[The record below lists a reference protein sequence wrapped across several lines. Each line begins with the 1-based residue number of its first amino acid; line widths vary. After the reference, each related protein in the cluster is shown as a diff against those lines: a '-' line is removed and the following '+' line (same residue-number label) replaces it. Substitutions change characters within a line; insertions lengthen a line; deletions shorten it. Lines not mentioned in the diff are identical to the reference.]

1 MRLSLKFTLA
11 FVAVTLIMALL
22 TLFFVRRTNSAELQM
37 FLLEQERTVLS
48 EEITA
53 YYQNVGSWGGLDEYI
68 RIRHPLPNNPPAVN
82 PNNPG
87 QPAPPPRG
95 RFGIADAAGLALL
108 PIPPQIRIGDK
119 LPAGLIARAKPV
131 ELEGEIIAYIIDLET
146 NLVLREEEEI
156 FLQRTNQALL
166 WATAGATLL
175 AVLVGFLLTRPLLH
189 PIRDLTQASQAM
201 AQGQL
206 AQQVPVRTQ
215 DELGELAEA
224 FNQMSRDLAKA
235 NQLRRQMTA
244 DIAHDLRTPLTV
256 IAGYLESMQEGVLA
270 PTPGRLQT
278 MYQEVE
284 HLLHL
289 VADLQTLAKAD
300 AGELTLNKQK
310 LEPAALLQRVANSY
324 QHPAEQKGVALFL
337 NIATDQTFSGDE
349 ERLVQVLGN
358 LVSNALRYTP
368 AGGYIRL
375 AAVSQP
381 PEVCL
386 LVEDNGPG
394 IAPEHLPHIFDRF
407 YRADR
412 SRQGESGESG
422 LGLAIVRSLVEAHGG
437 VVEVSS
443 SPGAGCTFMVKLKG
457 L

>member
-1 MRLSLKFTLA
+1 
-11 FVAVTLIMALL
+11 
-22 TLFFVRRTNSAELQM
+22 
-37 FLLEQERTVLS
+37 
-48 EEITA
+48 
-53 YYQNVGSWGGLDEYI
+53 
-68 RIRHPLPNNPPAVN
+68 
-82 PNNPG
+82 
-87 QPAPPPRG
+87 
-95 RFGIADAAGLALL
+95 
-108 PIPPQIRIGDK
+108 
-119 LPAGLIARAKPV
+119 
-131 ELEGEIIAYIIDLET
+131 
-146 NLVLREEEEI
+146 
-156 FLQRTNQALL
+156 
-166 WATAGATLL
+166 
-175 AVLVGFLLTRPLLH
+175 
-189 PIRDLTQASQAM
+189 
-201 AQGQL
+201 
-206 AQQVPVRTQ
+206 
-215 DELGELAEA
+215 
-224 FNQMSRDLAKA
+224 
-235 NQLRRQMTA
+235 
-244 DIAHDLRTPLTV
+244 
-256 IAGYLESMQEGVLA
+256 
-270 PTPGRLQT
+270 